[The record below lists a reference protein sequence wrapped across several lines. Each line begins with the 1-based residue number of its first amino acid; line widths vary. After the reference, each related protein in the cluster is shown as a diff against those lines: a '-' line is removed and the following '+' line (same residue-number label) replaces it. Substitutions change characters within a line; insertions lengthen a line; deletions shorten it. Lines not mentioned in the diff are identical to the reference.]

1 MKSTSRVATNQRL
14 RSETAWRLLAA
25 GNAPSVIG
33 LLHAHLFE
41 NERRLPASILTE
53 RIGRDLT
60 ALRAEGHDLPQTA
73 QTYLSQWLKDG
84 FLERSYEPGANEEV
98 YELSAAAIQAIRFVD
113 SLSQKRTVA
122 TESRLS
128 LVIQQL
134 TQLAAQTATDAESRI
149 QNLAREKSRIE
160 AEIEALQTGHIE
172 TLPHDRALER
182 VREILALADEL
193 ANDFRQVREE
203 FNKLNRQL
211 REKVMESDGARGNV
225 LEELFAGV
233 DLVADSD
240 AGRTFKA
247 FWRLLTDSKLSMELE
262 EALEQLLSR
271 EFSQALSRQERRF
284 LSRMTRLLLER
295 GGDVHEVLQNFAR
308 SLKQFV
314 QSREYLEQR
323 LLHTLIKEAQ
333 LLALELKDRI
343 KPTEDIEHML
353 YLTSSKVSSLAQYHL
368 YDPGQDRIDSGISV
382 AGPAEISLESV
393 SELVAQSEI
402 DFRRLKGHVETV
414 LKERDQASV
423 ADILEIY
430 PSEQGLG
437 SVVGYLALGSRHG
450 IAGGGRDLV
459 QWQGLDGAE
468 RQAYIPCIYFVKG
481 CFNESTQRA

>member
-14 RSETAWRLLAA
+14 RSETTWRLLAA

-60 ALRAEGHDLPQTA
+60 ALRTEGHALTSQSA

-84 FLERSYEPGANEEV
+84 FLERIIRTRSHEEV

-134 TQLAAQTATDAESRI
+134 TQLAAQTATDPESRI
-149 QNLAREKSRIE
+149 QNLIREKTRIE
-160 AEIEALQTGHIE
+160 AEIEALQTGHVE
-172 TLPHDRALER
+172 TLPDDRALER

-247 FWRLLTDSKLSMELE
+247 FWRLLTDS
-262 EALEQLLSR
+262 
-271 EFSQALSRQERRF
+271 
-284 LSRMTRLLLER
+284 
-295 GGDVHEVLQNFAR
+295 G
-308 SLKQFV
+308 
-314 QSREYLEQR
+314 
-323 LLHTLIKEAQ
+323 
-333 LLALELKDRI
+333 
-343 KPTEDIEHML
+343 
-353 YLTSSKVSSLAQYHL
+353 
-368 YDPGQDRIDSGISV
+368 
-382 AGPAEISLESV
+382 
-393 SELVAQSEI
+393 
-402 DFRRLKGHVETV
+402 
-414 LKERDQASV
+414 
-423 ADILEIY
+423 
-430 PSEQGLG
+430 
-437 SVVGYLALGSRHG
+437 
-450 IAGGGRDLV
+450 
-459 QWQGLDGAE
+459 
-468 RQAYIPCIYFVKG
+468 
-481 CFNESTQRA
+481 